1 MECEKEMPGSSLLS
15 DGVHTL
21 DILLFLM
28 GNEVESVHSLATF
41 SENEDFVKYEY
52 LTTSVSII
60 KFDDGRIGKASSVI
74 DCL

>member
-1 MECEKEMPGSSLLS
+1 MLGSSLLS

>member
-1 MECEKEMPGSSLLS
+1 MECEKEMLGSSLLS